1 MKSDPTTLTEV
12 VDMIIAGM
20 SPESIE
26 VVKQSPPENFH
37 HGFGTDMR
45 NNLGL
50 WDTNRPISIWFQK
63 HLELSHGD
71 DLSGIIMKMTWAKVR
86 NEFFDPF
93 AEAERYHKHWR
104 GFGIDPLTQKK
115 L

>member
-1 MKSDPTTLTEV
+1 
-12 VDMIIAGM
+12 
-20 SPESIE
+20 
-26 VVKQSPPENFH
+26 
-37 HGFGTDMR
+37 
-45 NNLGL
+45 
-50 WDTNRPISIWFQK
+50 
-63 HLELSHGD
+63 
-71 DLSGIIMKMTWAKVR
+71 MKMTWAKVR